1 MAELGS
7 PGSVL
12 HTLRLDHYEIDWKN
26 LYSEDELVDV
36 DLEGLV
42 KGLEHLPCCVTDKSQ
57 KSTGDPLNI
66 AIVGNNKDVYYA
78 FMRAGWDET
87 ETIYGGSLWRTIK
100 SSLSGSEYR
109 YSPVSALYVFG
120 RPQDVALQKGP
131 LLCRCTKPSTVV
143 AYSHAFRG

>member
-1 MAELGS
+1 MNPTTQNLQAISQIYDVVLDSGQW
-7 PGSVL
+7 GSVL
-12 HTLRLDHYEIDWKN
+12 E
-26 LYSEDELVDV
+26 DV

-66 AIVGNNKDVYYA
+66 AIVGNTKDIYYA
-78 FMRAGWDET
+78 FLRAGWDET

-120 RPQDVALQKGP
+120 RPQDVALQKARSSVDERNH
-131 LLCRCTKPSTVV
+131 LRAV
-143 AYSHAFRG
+143 AYSHALRG